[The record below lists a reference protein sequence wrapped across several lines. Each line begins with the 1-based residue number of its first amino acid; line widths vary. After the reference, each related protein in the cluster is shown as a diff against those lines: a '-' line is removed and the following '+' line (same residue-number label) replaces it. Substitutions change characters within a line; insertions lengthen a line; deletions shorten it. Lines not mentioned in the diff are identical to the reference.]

1 MQIHILICARNYRDL
16 SPTPSP
22 CRILRQIIFLNLSK
36 FLHVIQ
42 RYREKNFYRSRIFDE
57 IIMTKLANFQQKINI
72 PQVGSFEICIITS
85 LARSTRVNKR
95 HSPERIT
102 STYEVYKRMVR
113 LAKLGSQLGRQRTLG
128 DLGQKNKSD
137 SNERSKTRREGFSS

>member
-1 MQIHILICARNYRDL
+1 M
-16 SPTPSP
+16 
-22 CRILRQIIFLNLSK
+22 K
-36 FLHVIQ
+36 
-42 RYREKNFYRSRIFDE
+42 
-57 IIMTKLANFQQKINI
+57 KLANFQQKINI

-95 HSPERIT
+95 HSPGRIT

>member
-16 SPTPSP
+16 SPTPPP

-36 FLHVIQ
+36 FFTCYSEISRKEFL
-42 RYREKNFYRSRIFDE
+42 SRIFDE

-95 HSPERIT
+95 HSPGRIT

>member
-95 HSPERIT
+95 HSPGRIT